1 MKAFKKVLALVLVAV
16 LCLACFAACGDKEP
30 AEPTDPAAPA
40 AAGTLKIG
48 VIGPMTG
55 GAALYGNAVKYG
67 AELAAKE
74 INAAGGIN
82 GMQIE
87 LNVQDDTHDAE
98 KSVNAYNTLKDWGM
112 DILVGTVTSTPCI
125 AVQALCEQDNMFLL
139 TPSATAVESI
149 ASPTA
154 FRICFSDPNQGIAS
168 ADYIAAKG
176 LAAKIGVIYNSQDAY
191 SSGIYAKFADE
202 AAAKGLEIVAAE
214 AFTEDSKQDFS
225 VQLQKI
231 KSAGADLVFLPIY
244 ATEAALILSQAASAG
259 VEAKFFGCDGLD
271 GVLNV
276 ENFDTALAEGVMLLT
291 PFAKDASDDATQNF
305 VKAYLEEYN
314 NDETYLIQF
323 AADAYDCLYAVKVAA
338 EKANINADMSA
349 SEICDAL
356 TGVMTD
362 ISVDGVTGAGI
373 TWSADGEPNKE
384 PKGVIIEDGAY
395 KAMD

>member
-1 MKAFKKVLALVLVAV
+1 MKHLRKVLALLLVAA
-16 LCLACFAACGDKEP
+16 LCLCCFAACGEKKPTEPTEP
-30 AEPTDPAAPA
+30 ADE
-40 AAGTLKIG
+40 AGTLKIG

-67 AELAAKE
+67 AQLAAKE

-82 GMQIE
+82 GMQVE
-87 LNVQDDTHDAE
+87 VNVQDDTHDAE
-98 KSVNAYNTLKDWGM
+98 KAVNAYNTLKDWGM
-112 DILVGTVTSTPCI
+112 QILVGTVTSTPCI

-168 ADYIAAKG
+168 ADYIASKG
-176 LAAKIGVIYNSQDAY
+176 LATKIGVIYNSQDAY

-214 AFTEDSKQDFS
+214 AFTEDAKQDFS

-231 KSAGADLVFLPIY
+231 KSAGAELVFLPIY

-259 VEAKFFGCDGLD
+259 LDAKFFGCDGLD

-276 ENFDTALAEGVMLLT
+276 ENFDTTLAEGVMLLT
-291 PFAKDASDDATQNF
+291 PFAKDASDEATQNF
-305 VKAYLEEYN
+305 VKAYLAEYN

-323 AADAYDCLYAVKVAA
+323 AADAYDCLYAVKAAA
-338 EKANINADMSA
+338 EKADIKADMSA
-349 SEICDAL
+349 SEICDL
-356 TGVMTD
+356 LVPVMAE
-362 ISVDGVTGAGI
+362 ISIDGVTGAGI

>member
-1 MKAFKKVLALVLVAV
+1 MKHIKNVLALVLVAV
-16 LCLACFAACGDKEP
+16 LCLCCFAACGDKEP
-30 AEPTDPAAPA
+30 ATTEPAQTD

-67 AELAAKE
+67 AQLAVQE

-82 GMQIE
+82 GMQVE

-98 KSVNAYNTLKDWGM
+98 KAVNAYNTLKDWGM
-112 DILVGTVTSTPCI
+112 QILVGTVTSTPCI
-125 AVQALCEQDNMFLL
+125 AVQELCAQDNMFLL

-168 ADYIAAKG
+168 ADYIASKG
-176 LAAKIGVIYNSQDAY
+176 LATKIGVIYNSQDAY
-191 SSGIYAKFADE
+191 SSGIYAKFAE
-202 AAAKGLEIVAAE
+202 KAETLGLEVVAAE
-214 AFTEDSKQDFS
+214 AFTEDAKQDFS
-225 VQLQKI
+225 VQLQKM
-231 KSAGADLVFLPIY
+231 KSAGAELIFLPIY

-259 VEAKFFGCDGLD
+259 IEAKFFGCDGLD

-276 ENFDTALAEGVMLLT
+276 ENFDTSLAEGVMLLT
-291 PFAKDASDDATQNF
+291 PFAKDASDEATQSF
-305 VKAYLEEYN
+305 VKAYLEAYN

-323 AADAYDCLYAVKVAA
+323 AADAYDCLYAVKAAA
-338 EKANINADMSA
+338 EQANINADMSA
-349 SEICDAL
+349 SEICDL
-356 TGVMTD
+356 LVDTMTTL
-362 ISVDGVTGAGI
+362 SVDGVTGAGI

-384 PKGVIIEDGAY
+384 PKAVIIEEGAY

>member
-1 MKAFKKVLALVLVAV
+1 MKHLRKVLALLLVAA
-16 LCLACFAACGDKEP
+16 LCLCCFAACGEKKPTEPTEP
-30 AEPTDPAAPA
+30 ADE
-40 AAGTLKIG
+40 AGTLKIG

-67 AELAAKE
+67 AQLAAKE

-82 GMQIE
+82 GMQVE
-87 LNVQDDTHDAE
+87 VNVQDDTHDAE

-112 DILVGTVTSTPCI
+112 QILVGTVTSTPCI

-168 ADYIAAKG
+168 ADYIASKG
-176 LAAKIGVIYNSQDAY
+176 LAKKIGVIYNSQDAY
-191 SSGIYAKFADE
+191 SSGIYAKFADQ
-202 AAAKGLEIVAAE
+202 AATKDLEIVAAE

-231 KSAGADLVFLPIY
+231 KAAGAELVFLPIY

-259 VEAKFFGCDGLD
+259 LDAKFFGCDGLD

-276 ENFDTALAEGVMLLT
+276 ENFDTTLAEGVMLLT
-291 PFAKDASDDATQNF
+291 PFAKDASDEATQNF
-305 VKAYLEEYN
+305 VKAYLAEYN

-323 AADAYDCLYAVKVAA
+323 AADAYDCLYAVKAAA
-338 EKANINADMSA
+338 EKADIKADMSA
-349 SEICDAL
+349 SEI
-356 TGVMTD
+356 
-362 ISVDGVTGAGI
+362 
-373 TWSADGEPNKE
+373 
-384 PKGVIIEDGAY
+384 
-395 KAMD
+395 

>member
-1 MKAFKKVLALVLVAV
+1 
-16 LCLACFAACGDKEP
+16 
-30 AEPTDPAAPA
+30 
-40 AAGTLKIG
+40 
-48 VIGPMTG
+48 
-55 GAALYGNAVKYG
+55 
-67 AELAAKE
+67 
-74 INAAGGIN
+74 
-82 GMQIE
+82 
-87 LNVQDDTHDAE
+87 
-98 KSVNAYNTLKDWGM
+98 NTLKDWVM
-112 DILVGTVTSTPCI
+112 QILVGTVTSTPCI

-168 ADYIAAKG
+168 ADYIASKG
-176 LAAKIGVIYNSQDAY
+176 LATKIGVIYNSQDAY

-214 AFTEDSKQDFS
+214 AFTEDAKQDFS

-231 KSAGADLVFLPIY
+231 KSAGAELVFLPIY

-259 VEAKFFGCDGLD
+259 LDAKFFGCDGLD

-276 ENFDTALAEGVMLLT
+276 ENFDTTLAEGVMLLT
-291 PFAKDASDDATQNF
+291 PFAKDASDEATQNF
-305 VKAYLEEYN
+305 VKAYLAEYN

-323 AADAYDCLYAVKVAA
+323 AADAYDCLYAVKAAA
-338 EKANINADMSA
+338 EKADIKADMSA
-349 SEICDAL
+349 SEICDL
-356 TGVMTD
+356 LVPVMAE
-362 ISVDGVTGAGI
+362 ISIDGVTGAGI

>member
-1 MKAFKKVLALVLVAV
+1 MKHLRKVLALLLVAA
-16 LCLACFAACGDKEP
+16 LCLCCFAACGEKKPTEPTEP
-30 AEPTDPAAPA
+30 ADE
-40 AAGTLKIG
+40 AGTLKIG

-67 AELAAKE
+67 AQLAAKE

-82 GMQIE
+82 GMQVE
-87 LNVQDDTHDAE
+87 VNVQDDTHDAE

-112 DILVGTVTSTPCI
+112 QILVGTVTSTPCI

-168 ADYIAAKG
+168 ADYIASKG
-176 LAAKIGVIYNSQDAY
+176 LATKIGVIYNSQDAY
-191 SSGIYAKFADE
+191 SSGIYAKFADQ

-214 AFTEDSKQDFS
+214 AFTEDAKQDFS

-231 KSAGADLVFLPIY
+231 KSAGAELVFLPIY

-259 VEAKFFGCDGLD
+259 LDAKFFGCDGLD

-276 ENFDTALAEGVMLLT
+276 ENFDTTLAEGVMLLT
-291 PFAKDASDDATQNF
+291 PFAKDASDEATQNF
-305 VKAYLEEYN
+305 VKAYLAEYN

-323 AADAYDCLYAVKVAA
+323 AADAYDCLYAVKAAA
-338 EKANINADMSA
+338 EKADIKADMSA
-349 SEICDAL
+349 SEICDL
-356 TGVMTD
+356 LVPVMAE
-362 ISVDGVTGAGI
+362 ISIDGVTGAGI

>member
-1 MKAFKKVLALVLVAV
+1 MKQLRKVLALMLVAA
-16 LCLACFAACGDKEP
+16 LCLCCFAACGDKEP
-30 AEPTDPAAPA
+30 ATTEPVETD
-40 AAGTLKIG
+40 AGTLKIG

-67 AELAAKE
+67 AQLAVDE

-82 GMQIE
+82 GMKVE

-98 KSVNAYNTLKDWGM
+98 KAVNAYNTLKDWGM
-112 DILVGTVTSTPCI
+112 QILVGTVTSTPCI
-125 AVQALCEQDNMFLL
+125 AVQELCAQDNMFLL

-168 ADYIAAKG
+168 ADYIASKG
-176 LAAKIGVIYNSQDAY
+176 LATKIGVIYNSQDAY
-191 SSGIYAKFADE
+191 SSGIYAKFAE
-202 AAAKGLEIVAAE
+202 KAESLGLEVVAAE
-214 AFTEDSKQDFS
+214 AFTEDAKQDFS
-225 VQLQKI
+225 VQLQKM
-231 KSAGADLVFLPIY
+231 KSAGAELIFLPIY

-259 VEAKFFGCDGLD
+259 IEAKFFGCDGLD

-276 ENFDTALAEGVMLLT
+276 ENFDTSLAEGVMLLT
-291 PFAKDASDDATQNF
+291 PFAKDASDEATQSF
-305 VKAYLEEYN
+305 VKAYLEAYN

-323 AADAYDCLYAVKVAA
+323 AADAYDCLYAVKAAA
-338 EKANINADMSA
+338 EQANIAADMSA
-349 SEICDAL
+349 SEICDLLVA
-356 TGVMTD
+356 TMTTL
-362 ISVDGVTGAGI
+362 SVDGVTGAGI

-384 PKGVIIEDGAY
+384 PKAVIIEDGAY

>member
-1 MKAFKKVLALVLVAV
+1 MKHIKKVLALVLVAL
-16 LCLACFAACGDKEP
+16 LCLCCFAACGDKEP
-30 AEPTDPAAPA
+30 ATTEPAETD

-67 AELAAKE
+67 AQLAVQE

-82 GMQIE
+82 GMQVE

-98 KSVNAYNTLKDWGM
+98 KAVNAYNTLKDWGM
-112 DILVGTVTSTPCI
+112 QILVGTVTSTPCI
-125 AVQALCEQDNMFLL
+125 AVQELCAQDNMFLL

-168 ADYIAAKG
+168 ADYIASKG
-176 LAAKIGVIYNSQDAY
+176 LATKIGVIYNSQDAY
-191 SSGIYAKFADE
+191 SSGIYAKFAE
-202 AAAKGLEIVAAE
+202 KAETLGLEVVAAE
-214 AFTEDSKQDFS
+214 AFTEDAKQDFS
-225 VQLQKI
+225 VQLQKM
-231 KSAGADLVFLPIY
+231 KSAGAELIFLPIY

-259 VEAKFFGCDGLD
+259 IEAKFFGCDGLD

-276 ENFDTALAEGVMLLT
+276 ENFDTSLAEGVMLLT
-291 PFAKDASDDATQNF
+291 PFAKDASDEATQSF
-305 VKAYLEEYN
+305 VKAYLEAYN

-323 AADAYDCLYAVKVAA
+323 AADAYDCLYAVKAAA
-338 EKANINADMSA
+338 EQANINADMSA
-349 SEICDAL
+349 SEICDL
-356 TGVMTD
+356 LVDTMTTL
-362 ISVDGVTGAGI
+362 SVDGVTGAGI

-384 PKGVIIEDGAY
+384 PKAVIIEEGAY

>member
-1 MKAFKKVLALVLVAV
+1 MKHIKKVLALVLVAV
-16 LCLACFAACGDKEP
+16 LCLCCFAACGDKEP
-30 AEPTDPAAPA
+30 ATTEPAQTD

-67 AELAAKE
+67 AQLAVQE

-82 GMQIE
+82 GMQVE

-98 KSVNAYNTLKDWGM
+98 KAVNAYNTLKDWGM
-112 DILVGTVTSTPCI
+112 QILVGTVTSTPCI
-125 AVQALCEQDNMFLL
+125 AVQELCAQDNMFLL

-168 ADYIAAKG
+168 ADYIASKG
-176 LAAKIGVIYNSQDAY
+176 LATKIGVIYNSQDAY
-191 SSGIYAKFADE
+191 SSGIYAKFAE
-202 AAAKGLEIVAAE
+202 KAETLGLEVVAAE
-214 AFTEDSKQDFS
+214 AFTEDAKQDFS

-231 KSAGADLVFLPIY
+231 KSAGAELVFLPIY

-259 VEAKFFGCDGLD
+259 LDAKFFGCDGLD

-276 ENFDTALAEGVMLLT
+276 ENFDTSLAEGVMLLT
-291 PFAKDASDDATQNF
+291 PFAKDASDEATQSF
-305 VKAYLEEYN
+305 VKAYLEAYN

-323 AADAYDCLYAVKVAA
+323 AADAYDCLYAVKAAA
-338 EKANINADMSA
+338 EQANINADMSA
-349 SEICDAL
+349 SEICDL
-356 TGVMTD
+356 LVDTMTTL
-362 ISVDGVTGAGI
+362 SVDGVTGAGI

-384 PKGVIIEDGAY
+384 PKAVIIEEGAY

>member
-1 MKAFKKVLALVLVAV
+1 MKHIKKVLALVLVTV
-16 LCLACFAACGDKEP
+16 LCLCCFAACGDKEP
-30 AEPTDPAAPA
+30 ATTDPAETD

-67 AELAAKE
+67 AQLAVQE

-82 GMQIE
+82 GMQVE

-98 KSVNAYNTLKDWGM
+98 KAVNAYNTLKDWGM
-112 DILVGTVTSTPCI
+112 QILVGTVTSTPCI
-125 AVQALCEQDNMFLL
+125 AVQELCAQDNMFLL

-168 ADYIAAKG
+168 ADYIASKG
-176 LAAKIGVIYNSQDAY
+176 LATKIGVIYNSQDAY
-191 SSGIYAKFADE
+191 SSGIYAKFAE
-202 AAAKGLEIVAAE
+202 KAETLGLEVVAAE
-214 AFTEDSKQDFS
+214 AFTEDAKQDFS
-225 VQLQKI
+225 VQLQKM
-231 KSAGADLVFLPIY
+231 KSAGAELIFLPIY

-259 VEAKFFGCDGLD
+259 IEAKFFGCDGLD

-276 ENFDTALAEGVMLLT
+276 ENFDTSLAEGVMLLT
-291 PFAKDASDDATQNF
+291 PFAKDASDEATQSF
-305 VKAYLEEYN
+305 VKAYLEAYN

-323 AADAYDCLYAVKVAA
+323 AADAYDCLYAVKAAA
-338 EKANINADMSA
+338 EQANINADMSA
-349 SEICDAL
+349 SEICDL
-356 TGVMTD
+356 LVDTMTTL
-362 ISVDGVTGAGI
+362 SVDGVTGAGI

-384 PKGVIIEDGAY
+384 PKAVVIEEGAY

>member
-1 MKAFKKVLALVLVAV
+1 MKHIKKVLALVLVAV
-16 LCLACFAACGDKEP
+16 LCLCCFAACGDKEP
-30 AEPTDPAAPA
+30 ATTEPAETD

-67 AELAAKE
+67 AQLAVQE

-82 GMQIE
+82 GMQVE

-98 KSVNAYNTLKDWGM
+98 KAVNAYNTLKDWGM
-112 DILVGTVTSTPCI
+112 QILVGTVTSTPCI
-125 AVQALCEQDNMFLL
+125 AVQELCAQDNMFLL

-168 ADYIAAKG
+168 ADYIASKG
-176 LAAKIGVIYNSQDAY
+176 LATKIGVIYNSQDAY
-191 SSGIYAKFADE
+191 SSGIYAKFAE
-202 AAAKGLEIVAAE
+202 KAETLGLEVVAAE
-214 AFTEDSKQDFS
+214 AFTEDAKQDFS
-225 VQLQKI
+225 VQLQKM
-231 KSAGADLVFLPIY
+231 KSAGAELIFLPIY

-259 VEAKFFGCDGLD
+259 IEAKFFGCDGLD

-276 ENFDTALAEGVMLLT
+276 ENFDTSLAEGVMLLT
-291 PFAKDASDDATQNF
+291 PFAKDASDEATQSF
-305 VKAYLEEYN
+305 VKAYLEAYN

-323 AADAYDCLYAVKVAA
+323 AADAYDCLYAVKAAA
-338 EKANINADMSA
+338 EQANINADMSA
-349 SEICDAL
+349 SEICDL
-356 TGVMTD
+356 LVDTMTTL
-362 ISVDGVTGAGI
+362 SVDGVTGAGI

-384 PKGVIIEDGAY
+384 PKAVIIEEGAY

>member
-1 MKAFKKVLALVLVAV
+1 MKHLRKVLALLLVAA
-16 LCLACFAACGDKEP
+16 LCLCCFAACGEKEP
-30 AEPTDPAAPA
+30 AEPSENGNVE
-40 AAGTLKIG
+40 AGTLKIG

-67 AELAAKE
+67 AQLAVDE

-82 GMQIE
+82 GMKVE

-98 KSVNAYNTLKDWGM
+98 KAVNAYNTLKDWGM
-112 DILVGTVTSTPCI
+112 QILVGTVTSTPCI
-125 AVQALCEQDNMFLL
+125 AGQALCEQDNMFLL

-168 ADYIAAKG
+168 ADYIASKG
-176 LAAKIGVIYNSQDAY
+176 LATKIGVIYNSQDAY
-191 SSGIYAKFADE
+191 SSGIYAKFADQ
-202 AAAKGLEIVAAE
+202 AAVKGLEIVAAE

-231 KSAGADLVFLPIY
+231 KAAGAELVFLPIY

-259 VEAKFFGCDGLD
+259 LDAKFFGCDGLD

-276 ENFDTALAEGVMLLT
+276 ENFDTSLAEGVMLLT
-291 PFAKDASDDATQNF
+291 PFAKDASDEATQNF
-305 VKAYLEEYN
+305 VKAYLAANN

-323 AADAYDCLYAVKVAA
+323 AADAYDCLYAVKAAA
-338 EKANINADMSA
+338 EKADVKADMSA
-349 SEICDAL
+349 SEICDLMVA
-356 TGVMTD
+356 TMTS
-362 ISVDGVTGAGI
+362 ISIDGVTGAGI

>member
-1 MKAFKKVLALVLVAV
+1 MRNLKKVLALVLVAA
-16 LCLACFAACGDKEP
+16 LCLCCFAACGNKTPEP
-30 AEPTDPAAPA
+30 ETDPAETD
-40 AAGTLKIG
+40 AGTLKIG

-67 AELAAKE
+67 AQLAVDE

-82 GMQIE
+82 GMKVE

-98 KSVNAYNTLKDWGM
+98 KAVNAYNTLKDWGM
-112 DILVGTVTSTPCI
+112 QILVGTVTSTPCI

-168 ADYIAAKG
+168 ADYIAAKELG
-176 LAAKIGVIYNSQDAY
+176 KKIGVIYNSQDAY
-191 SSGIYAKFADE
+191 SSGIYAKFAAE
-202 AAAKGLEIVAAE
+202 AEVKGLEVVAAE

-231 KSAGADLVFLPIY
+231 KTAGADLIFLPIY

-259 VEAKFFGCDGLD
+259 LETKFFGCDGLD

-276 ENFDTALAEGVMLLT
+276 ENFDTTLAEGVMLLT

-305 VKAYLEEYN
+305 VKAYLDAFN
-314 NDETYLIQF
+314 GDETYLIQF
-323 AADAYDCLYAVKVAA
+323 AADAYDCLYTVKAAV
-338 EKANINADMSA
+338 EKAGVKSDMSA
-349 SEICDAL
+349 SEICDL
-356 TGVMTD
+356 LVETMKTL
-362 ISVDGVTGAGI
+362 SVDGVTGAGI
-373 TWSADGEPNKE
+373 TWDAEGEPNKE
-384 PKGVIIEDGAY
+384 PKGVVIEDGAY
-395 KAMD
+395 KAID

>member
-1 MKAFKKVLALVLVAV
+1 MKHLRKVLALLLVAA
-16 LCLACFAACGDKEP
+16 LCLCCFAACGEKKPTEPTEP
-30 AEPTDPAAPA
+30 ADEAD
-40 AAGTLKIG
+40 TLKIG

-67 AELAAKE
+67 AQLAAKE

-82 GMQIE
+82 GMQVE
-87 LNVQDDTHDAE
+87 VNVQDDTHDAE

-112 DILVGTVTSTPCI
+112 QILVGTVTSTPCI

-168 ADYIAAKG
+168 ADYIASKG
-176 LAAKIGVIYNSQDAY
+176 LATKIGVIYNSQDAY

-214 AFTEDSKQDFS
+214 AFTEDAKQDFS

-231 KSAGADLVFLPIY
+231 KSAGAELVFLPIY

-259 VEAKFFGCDGLD
+259 LDAKFFGCDGLD

-276 ENFDTALAEGVMLLT
+276 ENFDTTLAEGVMLLT
-291 PFAKDASDDATQNF
+291 PFAKDASDEATQNF
-305 VKAYLEEYN
+305 VKAYLAEYN

-323 AADAYDCLYAVKVAA
+323 AADAYDCLYAVKAAA
-338 EKANINADMSA
+338 EKADIKADMSA
-349 SEICDAL
+349 SEICDL
-356 TGVMTD
+356 LVPVMAE
-362 ISVDGVTGAGI
+362 ISIDGVTGAGI

>member
-1 MKAFKKVLALVLVAV
+1 MKHLRKVLALLLVAA
-16 LCLACFAACGDKEP
+16 LCLCCFAACGGKEP
-30 AEPTDPAAPA
+30 AEPSENEGED
-40 AAGTLKIG
+40 AGTLKIG

-67 AELAAKE
+67 AQLAVDE

-82 GMQIE
+82 GMKVE

-98 KSVNAYNTLKDWGM
+98 KAVNAYNTLKDWGM
-112 DILVGTVTSTPCI
+112 QILVGTVTSTPCI

-168 ADYIAAKG
+168 ADYIASKG
-176 LAAKIGVIYNSQDAY
+176 LATKIGVIYNSQDAY
-191 SSGIYAKFADE
+191 SSGIYAKFADQ
-202 AAAKGLEIVAAE
+202 AATKNLEIVAAE

-225 VQLQKI
+225 VQIQKI
-231 KSAGADLVFLPIY
+231 KAAGAELVFLPIY

-259 VEAKFFGCDGLD
+259 LDAKFFGCDGLD

-276 ENFDTALAEGVMLLT
+276 ENFDTTLAEGVMLLT
-291 PFAKDASDDATQNF
+291 PFAKDASDEATQNF
-305 VKAYLEEYN
+305 VKAYLAANN

-323 AADAYDCLYAVKVAA
+323 AADAYDCLYAVKAAA
-338 EKANINADMSA
+338 EKADVKADMTA
-349 SEICDAL
+349 SEICDLLVA
-356 TGVMTD
+356 TMTS
-362 ISVDGVTGAGI
+362 ISIDGVTGAGI

>member
-1 MKAFKKVLALVLVAV
+1 MKHLRKVLALLLVAA
-16 LCLACFAACGDKEP
+16 LCLCCFAACGEKKPTEPTEP
-30 AEPTDPAAPA
+30 ADE
-40 AAGTLKIG
+40 AGTLKIG

-67 AELAAKE
+67 AQLAAKE

-82 GMQIE
+82 GMQVE
-87 LNVQDDTHDAE
+87 VNVQDDTHDAE

-112 DILVGTVTSTPCI
+112 QILVGTVTSTPCI

-168 ADYIAAKG
+168 ADYIASKG
-176 LAAKIGVIYNSQDAY
+176 LATKIGVIYNSQDAY

-214 AFTEDSKQDFS
+214 AFTEDAKQDFS

-231 KSAGADLVFLPIY
+231 KSAGAELVFLPIY

-259 VEAKFFGCDGLD
+259 LDAKFFGCDGLD

-276 ENFDTALAEGVMLLT
+276 ENFDTTLAEGVMLLT
-291 PFAKDASDDATQNF
+291 PFAKDASDEATQNF
-305 VKAYLEEYN
+305 VKAYLAEYN

-323 AADAYDCLYAVKVAA
+323 AADAYDCLYAVKAAA
-338 EKANINADMSA
+338 EKADIKADMSA
-349 SEICDAL
+349 SEICDL
-356 TGVMTD
+356 LVPVMAE
-362 ISVDGVTGAGI
+362 ISIDGVTGAGI

>member
-1 MKAFKKVLALVLVAV
+1 MKHLRKVLALLLVAA
-16 LCLACFAACGDKEP
+16 LCLCCFAACGEKKPTEPTEP
-30 AEPTDPAAPA
+30 ADE
-40 AAGTLKIG
+40 AGTLKIG

-67 AELAAKE
+67 AQLAVQE

-82 GMQIE
+82 GMQVE
-87 LNVQDDTHDAE
+87 VNVQDDTHDAE

-112 DILVGTVTSTPCI
+112 QILVGTVTSTPCI

-168 ADYIAAKG
+168 ADYIASKG
-176 LAAKIGVIYNSQDAY
+176 LATKIGVIYNSQDAY

-214 AFTEDSKQDFS
+214 AFTEDAKQDFS

-231 KSAGADLVFLPIY
+231 KSAGAELVFLPIY

-259 VEAKFFGCDGLD
+259 LDAKFFGCDGLD

-276 ENFDTALAEGVMLLT
+276 ENFDTTLAEGVMLLT
-291 PFAKDASDDATQNF
+291 PFAKDASDEATQNF
-305 VKAYLEEYN
+305 VKAYLAEYN

-323 AADAYDCLYAVKVAA
+323 AADAYDCLYAVKAAA
-338 EKANINADMSA
+338 EKADIKADMSA
-349 SEICDAL
+349 SEICDL
-356 TGVMTD
+356 LVPVMAE
-362 ISVDGVTGAGI
+362 ISIDGVTGAGI

>member
-1 MKAFKKVLALVLVAV
+1 MKHLRKVLALLLVAA
-16 LCLACFAACGDKEP
+16 LCLCCFAACGEKNPTEPTEP
-30 AEPTDPAAPA
+30 ADE
-40 AAGTLKIG
+40 AGTLKIG

-67 AELAAKE
+67 AQLAAKE

-82 GMQIE
+82 GMQVE
-87 LNVQDDTHDAE
+87 VNVQDDTHDAE
-98 KSVNAYNTLKDWGM
+98 KSVNAYNPLKDWGM
-112 DILVGTVTSTPCI
+112 QILVGTVTSTPCI

-168 ADYIAAKG
+168 ADYIASKG
-176 LAAKIGVIYNSQDAY
+176 LATKIGVIYNSQDAY
-191 SSGIYAKFADE
+191 SSGIYAKFADQ
-202 AAAKGLEIVAAE
+202 AATKNLEIVAAE

-231 KSAGADLVFLPIY
+231 KSAGAELVFLPIY

-259 VEAKFFGCDGLD
+259 LDAKFFGCDGLD

-276 ENFDTALAEGVMLLT
+276 ENFDTTLAEGVMLLT
-291 PFAKDASDDATQNF
+291 PFAKDASDEATQNF
-305 VKAYLEEYN
+305 VKAYLAEYN

-323 AADAYDCLYAVKVAA
+323 AADAYDCLYAVKAAA
-338 EKANINADMSA
+338 EKADIKADMSA
-349 SEICDAL
+349 SEICDL
-356 TGVMTD
+356 LVPVMAE
-362 ISVDGVTGAGI
+362 ISIDGVTGAGI